1 MPQVEVTIPVPEE
14 RLADFYSVVGAWL
27 SGEERTGT
35 QGRQRPQHRGTVSR
49 RSRYA
54 PLYTYLTEQVSD
66 TDAQVELPFSE
77 VEKIIDAKLPQ
88 SAYQHRAWWA
98 NTPSHAQANAW
109 VSAGWRVDRVDFE
122 GDTVTLTRTD
132 GD

>member
-27 SGEERTGT
+27 SGEEHPSGT
-35 QGRQRPQHRGTVSR
+35 ARQKAPHRGTVSR

-54 PLYTYLTEQVSD
+54 PLYNYLTEQVNEDDSL
-66 TDAQVELPFSE
+66 VELPFSE
-77 VEKIIDAKLPQ
+77 VEQIIDAKLPR
-88 SAYQHRAWWA
+88 SAFQHRAWWA

-122 GDTVTLTRTD
+122 GDTVTLTRTN
-132 GD
+132 GS

>member
-1 MPQVEVTIPVPEE
+1 MPRVEITIPVPEE
-14 RLADFYSVVGAWL
+14 RLAEFYSLVGSWL
-27 SGEERTGT
+27 SGEERPAAPSRSKPARTES
-35 QGRQRPQHRGTVSR
+35 VSR

-54 PLYTYLTEQVSD
+54 PLYTYLMEQVD
-66 TDAQVELPFSE
+66 DGQDQVDLQFEEIERVINAELPR
-77 VEKIIDAKLPQ
+77 

-122 GDTVTLTRTD
+122 SDTVTLTRAVRR
-132 GD
+132 